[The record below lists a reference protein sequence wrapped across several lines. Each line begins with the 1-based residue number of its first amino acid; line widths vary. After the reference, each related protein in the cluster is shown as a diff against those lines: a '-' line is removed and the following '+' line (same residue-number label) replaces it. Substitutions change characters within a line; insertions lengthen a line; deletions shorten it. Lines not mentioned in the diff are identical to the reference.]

1 MDKRKPK
8 LLDQEQLTN
17 YAVRALG
24 GRAHSA
30 GELREKLSRRAACAE
45 DVGVVLAK
53 LREIGYLNDQ
63 RFAENFAS
71 ARLENQGFGKMRV
84 LRELRQKRVAPK
96 LAEQVTEQTFQ
107 DTNETDLIEAFL
119 KRKYRGKQLGPFLA
133 EEKNLAAAFRRLRY
147 AGFSAGTAIRVLKRY
162 ASRAEELEGM
172 EEE

>member
-1 MDKRKPK
+1 MDKRKKK

-30 GELREKLSRRAACAE
+30 GELREKLSRRAASNG
-45 DVGVVLAK
+45 DIDVVLAK
-53 LREIGYLNDQ
+53 LREFGYLNDQ
-63 RFAENFAS
+63 RFAESFAS

-119 KRKYRGKQLGPFLA
+119 ERKYRGKQLGPFLA
-133 EEKNLAAAFRRLRY
+133 EEKNLASAFRRLRY
-147 AGFSAGTAIRVLKRY
+147 AGFSSGASIRVLKRY
-162 ASRAEELEGM
+162 ASRAEELESM

>member
-1 MDKRKPK
+1 VDKRKPK

-30 GELREKLSRRAACAE
+30 GELREKLSRRAASAG
-45 DVGVVLAK
+45 DIDVVLAK
-53 LREIGYLNDQ
+53 LREFGYLNDQ
-63 RFAENFAS
+63 RFAENFAT

-84 LRELRQKRVAPK
+84 LRELRQRRVAPK
-96 LAEQVTEQTFQ
+96 LAEQVTEQAFQ

-147 AGFSAGTAIRVLKRY
+147 AGFSSGASIRVLKRY
-162 ASRAEELEGM
+162 ASRAEELESM
-172 EEE
+172 DEE